1 MKKLPIYG
9 LLIIGYT
16 IIIVGMYKLYD
27 KLEVIQTVEV
37 THQETSIK
45 MIPLLILSV
54 FILIITVSLGAYLL
68 GALWKYFMQHK
79 TLLPLPFIL
88 IGVGFLQ
95 FANSIM
101 KSVSTMITNN
111 AELFTSNLALY
122 TETFNSLIVYTII
135 GIGFILSSVAYSIYI
150 EFTA

>member
-9 LLIIGYT
+9 LLITGYI
-16 IIIVGMYKLYD
+16 IIIVGIFKLYD
-27 KLEVIQTVEV
+27 KLDVIQTVEV

-68 GALWKYFMQHK
+68 GALWKYFIEHK

-101 KSVSTMITNN
+101 KSVSTMILNN
-111 AELFTSNLALY
+111 AELFTSNLATY
-122 TETFNSLIVYTII
+122 TSAFNNLIVYTLI
-135 GIGFILSSVAYSIYI
+135 GIGFILSSVGYSIYLK
-150 EFTA
+150 FTA

>member
-1 MKKLPIYG
+1 MKRLPIYG
-9 LLIIGYT
+9 LLITGY
-16 IIIVGMYKLYD
+16 IIIMVGIFNLYD
-27 KLEVIQTVEV
+27 KLDVIQTVEV

-54 FILIITVSLGAYLL
+54 FILIIMVSLGAYLI
-68 GALWKYFMQHK
+68 GALWKYFNEHK

-101 KSVSTMITNN
+101 KSVSTMINSN
-111 AELFTSNLALY
+111 AELFTSNLAIY
-122 TETFNSLIVYTII
+122 TSAFNSLIVYTLI
-135 GIGFILSSVAYSIYI
+135 GIGFILTSVGYSFYLKL
-150 EFTA
+150 TA

>member
-9 LLIIGYT
+9 LLITGY
-16 IIIVGMYKLYD
+16 IIILVGIFNLYD
-27 KLEVIQTVEV
+27 KLDVIQTVEV

-54 FILIITVSLGAYLL
+54 FILIIMVSLGAYLL
-68 GALWKYFMQHK
+68 GALWKYFIEHK
-79 TLLPLPFIL
+79 SLLPLPFIL

-111 AELFTSNLALY
+111 AELFTSNLATY
-122 TETFNSLIVYTII
+122 TSAFNSLIIYTLI
-135 GIGFILSSVAYSIYI
+135 GIGFIVASVGYSFYLK
-150 EFTA
+150 FTA

>member
-9 LLIIGYT
+9 LLITGY
-16 IIIVGMYKLYD
+16 IIIMVGIFNLYD
-27 KLEVIQTVEV
+27 KLDVIQTVEV

-45 MIPLLILSV
+45 MIPLLVLSV
-54 FILIITVSLGAYLL
+54 FILIIMVSLGAYLI
-68 GALWKYFMQHK
+68 GALWKYFKEHK

-101 KSVSTMITNN
+101 KSVSTMINSN
-111 AELFTSNLALY
+111 AELFTSNLTIY
-122 TETFNSLIVYTII
+122 TSAFNSLIMYTLI
-135 GIGFILSSVAYSIYI
+135 GIGFILSSVGYSFYLK
-150 EFTA
+150 FTA